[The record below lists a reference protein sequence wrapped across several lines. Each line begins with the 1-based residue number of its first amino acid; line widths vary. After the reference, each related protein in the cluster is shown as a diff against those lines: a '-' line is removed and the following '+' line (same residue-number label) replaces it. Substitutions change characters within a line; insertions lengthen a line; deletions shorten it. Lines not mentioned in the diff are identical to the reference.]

1 MVIPFRG
8 KYELWKKVLWLC
20 QCWFVCVCVSVAF
33 WWLLAALAWFGS
45 NQDMKIGMIRLWNV
59 RIVTVTIINI
69 YHRRSFVSDIVHLEI
84 VHWDMV
90 RPRVGM
96 QVDMEYCHWHSQHT
110 MASKLALQLDVSLCG
125 ISVLA
130 RAIWLEPFGCQ
141 CQFLA
146 FLECMLVY
154 EHSRPGIVLYE
165 VWTPYGSHQTPYRRQ
180 SVSWRQVKISVKS
193 KITKYH
199 RLHHIEFWL
208 SSFFYTEKFILV
220 SVYGFTTK

>member
-1 MVIPFRG
+1 
-8 KYELWKKVLWLC
+8 
-20 QCWFVCVCVSVAF
+20 
-33 WWLLAALAWFGS
+33 
-45 NQDMKIGMIRLWNV
+45 MKIGMIRLWNV

-130 RAIWLEPFGCQ
+130 GAI
-141 CQFLA
+141 
-146 FLECMLVY
+146 
-154 EHSRPGIVLYE
+154 
-165 VWTPYGSHQTPYRRQ
+165 
-180 SVSWRQVKISVKS
+180 
-193 KITKYH
+193 
-199 RLHHIEFWL
+199 
-208 SSFFYTEKFILV
+208 
-220 SVYGFTTK
+220 